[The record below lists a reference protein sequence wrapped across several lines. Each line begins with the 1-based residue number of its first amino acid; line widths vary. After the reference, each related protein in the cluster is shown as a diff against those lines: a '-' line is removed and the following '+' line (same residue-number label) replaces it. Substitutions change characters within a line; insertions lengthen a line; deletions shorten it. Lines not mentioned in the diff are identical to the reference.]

1 MGTGECNTLGN
12 PAMDKDT
19 SYQFSLWI
27 LIALAK
33 IYFFHM
39 VLIWQKDLCIILIG
53 TNFKQPQS
61 QGLSFIFPLY
71 WDWKMRDPGNE
82 VASLRYLSLILK
94 PFLSFSDWFE
104 RRGII
109 SAYDAA
115 DPTNSTSTV
124 RKNCTE
130 KSWKTAETRKMRFTL
145 GLVDKYY
152 Y

>member
-1 MGTGECNTLGN
+1 
-12 PAMDKDT
+12 
-19 SYQFSLWI
+19 
-27 LIALAK
+27 
-33 IYFFHM
+33 
-39 VLIWQKDLCIILIG
+39 
-53 TNFKQPQS
+53 
-61 QGLSFIFPLY
+61 
-71 WDWKMRDPGNE
+71 MRDPG
-82 VASLRYLSLILK
+82 SIKRGCILGVPK
-94 PFLSFSDWFE
+94 LDFETFLSFSDWFE

-152 Y
+152 CWYETFAV

>member
-39 VLIWQKDLCIILIG
+39 VLIWQKGLCIILIG

-94 PFLSFSDWFE
+94 PFFFYLFQTGLNVEESFQLMMQQIQRIQPALLE
-104 RRGII
+104 R
-109 SAYDAA
+109 
-115 DPTNSTSTV
+115 TV
-124 RKNCTE
+124 PKNHGKQPKPE
-130 KSWKTAETRKMRFTL
+130 KCVL
-145 GLVDKYY
+145 L
-152 Y
+152 